1 MAMIKKICSSR
12 TTLFNGNVI
21 NVTFRTNFESTFSFA
36 QIFNGTLGTDTYMLN
51 FKFWNVIVYTHFVD

>member
-12 TTLFNGNVI
+12 TTLFNGNVD
-21 NVTFRTNFESTFSFA
+21 VP
-36 QIFNGTLGTDTYMLN
+36 QIFNGTLATDTYMLN